1 LAIGQI
7 AELSNNSGFQSMH
20 WMTCYVNIWD
30 FSTMMD
36 CIWRWCNLI
45 YAEYD
50 VSYGVL
56 VYSVSQLCTLSSLL
70 FHTMPCVPSPVSDI
84 GYCLVCFCVPVQFL
98 DYWSLC
104 FGIQIINCQNK
115 VKSKCILSL

>member
-50 VSYGVL
+50 V
-56 VYSVSQLCTLSSLL
+56 
-70 FHTMPCVPSPVSDI
+70 
-84 GYCLVCFCVPVQFL
+84 
-98 DYWSLC
+98 
-104 FGIQIINCQNK
+104 
-115 VKSKCILSL
+115 